1 MTDLS
6 KAWTEERGIK
16 ESMDRQKAM
25 ERNLKES
32 RFSTGAREIA
42 LATLN
47 GWPIESMGVEQR
59 ECETH
64 GSFESIGQKV
74 GWYDG
79 KTKELWSKC
88 PACLAE
94 FDEEKRREKAEREA
108 EEAEANRHAQL
119 AGAGIPARF
128 AERTL
133 ANFKAEGKAQADAA
147 EIARDFIE
155 NFQTYRKKGASLV
168 FSGRPG
174 TGKSHLAL
182 AILQGIMPRYIGR
195 YVTCMDVIREVRS
208 TWRKDSEKGEAEI
221 LKDLCDQP
229 LLVIDEIGMQY
240 GSDGE
245 QTILFDVLDLRYR
258 EMRPTILI
266 TNQDKEGFKT
276 YVGERIFDRLT
287 ESARWVPF
295 AWESYRKVA
304 RKEQA

>member
-1 MTDLS
+1 MKLS
-6 KAWTEERGIK
+6 
-16 ESMDRQKAM
+16 
-25 ERNLKES
+25 N
-32 RFSTGAREIA
+32 GAREIA

-47 GWPIESMGVEQR
+47 GWAIEPMGVEKHD
-59 ECETH
+59 CETH
-64 GSFESIGQKV
+64 GAFESIGQRV

-79 KTKELWSKC
+79 GAKELWSKC
-88 PACLAE
+88 PTCMAE
-94 FDEEKRREKAEREA
+94 YEEDKRKEKEEREA
-108 EEAEANRHAQL
+108 EAHAADRRANL
-119 AGAGIPARF
+119 AAAGIPSRF

-133 ANFKAEGKAQADAA
+133 ANFKAADKPQQNAA

-155 NFQTYRKKGASLV
+155 NFQTYRKAGASLV

-208 TWRKDSEKGEAEI
+208 TWRKDSEKGEAQI
-221 LKDLCDQP
+221 LQDLCNQP

-266 TNQDKEGFKT
+266 TNQDKDGFKT

-304 RKEQA
+304 RKEQE